1 MMNILSAHGDPNK
14 FGFRY
19 DTKKMKEIR
28 TFLETT
34 PIKLSYWC
42 ETKEEKQE
50 LLKILNEN
58 EEKAKQKERQL
69 KEGNFNNLFKEN
81 VNEIENNTDLVQYK
95 KESLIQ
101 KLFHKIKKLLNKS

>member
-34 PIKLSYWC
+34 PIKLSYW
-42 ETKEEKQE
+42 ETTNIC
-50 LLKILNEN
+50 L
-58 EEKAKQKERQL
+58 
-69 KEGNFNNLFKEN
+69 
-81 VNEIENNTDLVQYK
+81 
-95 KESLIQ
+95 
-101 KLFHKIKKLLNKS
+101 